1 MALQKGQK
9 LNFCILS
16 NFGVSPHIYV
26 TKVGIYMGIHVY
38 DIYIY
43 IHMYNVSMISLSL
56 HVSKFELENAANQV
70 QLSASDMK
78 TFDLDCSLMKKVP
91 RYVQFFVNWSF
102 KGDFN

>member
-1 MALQKGQK
+1 
-9 LNFCILS
+9 
-16 NFGVSPHIYV
+16 
-26 TKVGIYMGIHVY
+26 MGIHVY

-102 KGDFN
+102 KGDFNKQKNSFKHYFLKGIVNEIGNHH